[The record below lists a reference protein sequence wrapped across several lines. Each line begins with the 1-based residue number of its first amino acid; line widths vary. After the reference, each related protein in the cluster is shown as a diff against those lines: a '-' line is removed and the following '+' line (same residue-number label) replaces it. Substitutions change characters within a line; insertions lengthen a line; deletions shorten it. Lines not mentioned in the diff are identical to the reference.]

1 VVDAGLISPI
11 TAPVIRR
18 PRRAAAPRLAH
29 QPGLDGIRGLAVAAV
44 VLYHGVI
51 ADGLSAWK
59 PFTRGGF
66 LGVSAFFT
74 LSGFLIVSLMIR
86 ELEGSDSLSFR
97 AFWSRRFRRL
107 LPASLLLLAAV
118 VVLTPRVGSPSQLIG
133 LPGDVWASLADVVN
147 WRFIING
154 SDYAQQFAGAPSPVT
169 HLWSLSVE
177 EQWYLLLPLAVAT
190 VAFVARRSG
199 RSLRW
204 ALGVVFAWAAAASL
218 GLMLWLG
225 GGSYSNRVYLG
236 TDTRM
241 SEMAVGA
248 IAAVLLSRPQPL
260 GERARRGLVVAG
272 TIAAPAILVMWA
284 TTSLQADWLYRGGFT
299 LHALLVA
306 VVIAAVIQPR
316 SALRSATS
324 ATAVA
329 ALGRISYGV
338 YLFHWP
344 VVWWL
349 TPQRLHL
356 PAPAALVVQVAVS
369 IGIAV
374 LSYRFLEQ
382 PIRHGE
388 MVLGWRRPALPVAAI
403 VVIALGAAALPPP
416 PAGQILALESD
427 GGRRMATPTEPQRT
441 DTAAS
446 DASDDA
452 PGGVTTTTAPPPPLR
467 IMIVGDSF
475 AKSIAVGML
484 RWGPA
489 SGSAA
494 ILDSTIVGCPF
505 ALGGMVRAVGITR
518 ELSDECEQRDAKL
531 AADLQSFHPDTVF
544 VAGGMLDVADR
555 RPPGFHSWVSMGVA
569 RYDLFVA
576 DGLGRLADLLG
587 STGARVV
594 WAVSPHWQPV
604 PGVIM
609 MTGDPPY
616 HESDPARA
624 DRFNDV
630 LREVMSTRPAV
641 TLFDLPSWMRAQPGG
656 EFETSLR
663 LDGVHFTM
671 ESTDRVAA
679 WLGPELLRQAGR
691 TPDGG

>member
-1 VVDAGLISPI
+1 M
-11 TAPVIRR
+11 
-18 PRRAAAPRLAH
+18 AH

-44 VLYHGVI
+44 VAYHAVI
-51 ADGLSAWK
+51 ADRLSGWK
-59 PFTRGGF
+59 PLTRGGF

-86 ELEGSDSLSFR
+86 ELEARGSLSFR
-97 AFWSRRFRRL
+97 GFWSRRFRRL
-107 LPASLLLLAAV
+107 LPASLILLAAV
-118 VVLTPRVGSPSQLIG
+118 VVLTPRVGSPSQLVG

-177 EQWYLLLPLAVAT
+177 EQWYLILPLGVAAVAYLG
-190 VAFVARRSG
+190 RRSG

-204 ALGVVFAWAAAASL
+204 ALGVVFAWAAAVSL

-225 GGSYSNRVYLG
+225 GGAYSNRVYLG

-248 IAAVLLSRPQPL
+248 LAAVLLSRRQLL
-260 GERARRGLVVAG
+260 GERARRGLVAAG
-272 TIAAPAILVMWA
+272 TIAAPVLLVMWA

-299 LHALLVA
+299 IHAVLVA
-306 VVIAAVIQPR
+306 AVIAAVVQPR

-324 ATAVA
+324 APPLT

-349 TPQRLHL
+349 TPERLHL
-356 PAPAALVVQVAVS
+356 PAPAALGVQVAVS
-369 IGIAV
+369 IGIAIA
-374 LSYRFLEQ
+374 SYRFVEQ
-382 PIRHGE
+382 PIRHGD
-388 MVLGWRRPALPVAAI
+388 MVLGWRRPVLPIAAI
-403 VVIALGAAALPPP
+403 AVIALGAAALPSP

-427 GGRRMATPTEPQRT
+427 DGQRIATPAAPRRGT
-441 DTAAS
+441 TANPGRS
-446 DASDDA
+446 DGSGIRG
-452 PGGVTTTTAPPPPLR
+452 PVTTTTAPPPPLR

-494 ILDSTIVGCPF
+494 VLDSTIVGCPF

-518 ELSDECEQRDAKL
+518 ELSDDCEQRDAKL

-544 VAGGMLDVADR
+544 VAGGMLDAADR
-555 RPPGFHSWVSMGVA
+555 RPPGFRSWVSMGVA
-569 RYDLFVA
+569 RYDFFVA
-576 DGLGRLADLLG
+576 DGLGRLADLLS

-594 WAVSPHWQPV
+594 WAVSPHWRPV

-630 LREVMSTRPAV
+630 LHEVMASRPAV

-691 TPDGG
+691 TPAAG